1 MRRLGLL
8 LVVVAVIF
16 AFDNVTACAQTN
28 VTTTGTLTLGYPVV
42 GDGTTTVVAVP
53 VTVDATLQAGADMCA
68 KINSSWT
75 VLNGLSAAG
84 GIVDARGFRGTQNC
98 AGSMWSNVPTGNFAA
113 TLLTG
118 AVNIVTSVSQVR
130 PTNTVWWSSGHATTT
145 PYNDTGTSMQP
156 SNSFP
161 TNTPIEQWGSTT
173 AVFNIQDHNIRI
185 ACLPPSGT
193 PITGSIG
200 IQNKWAEEGSIL
212 DDVTIDGCM
221 NAGLDIET
229 SQAQNSGPYNVSVSM
244 NSVTNTGAVA
254 IRVGN
259 ASGSVLYPLRHIS
272 GTMNGGGA
280 TNEPLVG
287 IAVDFASGIDLT
299 DIHCEQFVTCVEI
312 GANHA
317 THSVLVQNL
326 QCSGL
331 TGKPVTTCLDISSF
345 QASEGIVAENVFA
358 AAGQYVTN
366 VLVDHLT
373 NGCTITDATDQ
384 DVSFY
389 VRGSGNS
396 AFAPGNPS
404 CTNYITQPLVTP

>member
-8 LVVVAVIF
+8 LVVIAVIF
-16 AFDNVTACAQTN
+16 AFDNVTVCAQTN
-28 VTTTGTLTLGYPVV
+28 VTTTGTLTLGYPIV
-42 GDGTTTVVAVP
+42 GNGTTTVVADP
-53 VTVDATLQAGADMCA
+53 VTVDATLQTGADMCA
-68 KINSSWT
+68 KINSAWT
-75 VLNGLSAAG
+75 VLDGLSAAG
-84 GIVDARGFRGTQNC
+84 GIVDARGFRGTQTC
-98 AGSMWSNVPTGNFAA
+98 AGSMWSSVPSGNFAA
-113 TLLTG
+113 TLITG

-130 PTNTVWWSSGHATTT
+130 PTNTDWISYGHATTT
-145 PYNDTGTSMQP
+145 PYSNIGTSMQP

-161 TNTPIEQWGSTT
+161 TSTPIEQWGSTG
-173 AVFNIQDHNIRI
+173 AVFQVQDHNIRI
-185 ACLPPSGT
+185 SCLPPNGT

-200 IQNKWAEEGSIL
+200 IQNKWAEEGSML
-212 DDVTIDGCM
+212 DNVDIDGCM

-229 SQAQNSGPYNVSVSM
+229 SQAQNSGPYNVGVTM
-244 NSVTNTGAVA
+244 NSVSNTGAVA

-259 ASGSVLYPLRHIS
+259 ASGSVMYPLRPIT
-272 GTMNGGGA
+272 GTINGQGA
-280 TNEPLVG
+280 TSEALVG
-287 IAVDFASGIDLT
+287 IAVDFASGIDLS

-312 GANHA
+312 GANHS

-331 TGKPVTTCLDISSF
+331 TAKPVTTCLDISSF
-345 QASEGIVAENVFA
+345 EASEGIVAENVFA
-358 AAGQYVTN
+358 AAGQFVTN

-404 CTNYITQPLVTP
+404 CTNYVTIPLVTP